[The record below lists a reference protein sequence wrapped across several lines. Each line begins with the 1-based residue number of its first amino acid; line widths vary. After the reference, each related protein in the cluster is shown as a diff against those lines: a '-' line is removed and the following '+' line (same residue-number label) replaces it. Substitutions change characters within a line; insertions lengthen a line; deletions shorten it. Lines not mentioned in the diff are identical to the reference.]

1 MNDFRPM
8 IAFSDLIGVAVTEHS
23 ETELTLEFVPEA
35 VKCRVKLHNGDNPVD
50 AMVTNGLYFFG
61 VYNNKTMLMQYL
73 EDPKWINRDS
83 YLFGEVIKKSF
94 PGEDIC
100 FLPIFVVSKENNEAL
115 FQFTFGEPAL
125 QRMTCINKFIDY
137 RPVSKE

>member
-8 IAFSDLIGVAVTEHS
+8 IAFSDLIGVVIAEHS

-35 VKCRVKLHNGDNPVD
+35 VTCRVKLHNGNNPVD

-61 VYNNKTMLMQYL
+61 LYNQKSMLLQYL
-73 EDPKWINRDS
+73 SDPKWINRDS

-94 PGEDIC
+94 PGEDIS
-100 FLPIFVVSKENNEAL
+100 FLPIFVALKENNEAL
-115 FQFTFGEPAL
+115 FQFTFGKPVL
-125 QRMTCINKFIDY
+125 QRMTCINGLIDF